1 MLFKLWKRKG
11 GKKFTFSKRG
21 VAGKTTVENDK
32 VGNTQRRGTP
42 RRGNGGEGRR
52 EGAPEK
58 SGARVWERERKKD
71 PRAEWG
77 REMRERWPFG
87 RLSRARAYPAMIHGG
102 VPLPRHDPR
111 RGPRQPTLATSA
123 MQMPRGRVYPATMHG
138 GVLCFCPAMHGGG
151 VKRPSFEIFFESVSK
166 LKFVSYL
173 G

>member
-77 REMRERWPFG
+77 REMRKRWPFG

-111 RGPRQPTLATSA
+111 RGPRQHTGPCSGHVAGSTPPPCMAGFSDFAPPCMVAGPNGLD
-123 MQMPRGRVYPATMHG
+123 
-138 GVLCFCPAMHGGG
+138 LN
-151 VKRPSFEIFFESVSK
+151 FFWEAA
-166 LKFVSYL
+166 
-173 G
+173 